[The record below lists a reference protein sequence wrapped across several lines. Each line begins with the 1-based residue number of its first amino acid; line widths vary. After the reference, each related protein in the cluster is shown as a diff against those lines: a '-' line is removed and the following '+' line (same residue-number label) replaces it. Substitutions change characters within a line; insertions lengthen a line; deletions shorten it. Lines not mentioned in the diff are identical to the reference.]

1 MHRAYVDIKLNACKL
16 PIHGFWI
23 LQGIIL
29 GCICFNMDWEDQAE
43 RATAA
48 MKDAC
53 GSLEA
58 DRPSADIQF
67 ACITSDE
74 NDL

>member
-1 MHRAYVDIKLNACKL
+1 MN
-16 PIHGFWI
+16 WT
-23 LQGIIL
+23 
-29 GCICFNMDWEDQAE
+29 EEAE

-58 DRPSADIQF
+58 DRPSAEVQF
-67 ACITSDE
+67 ARITQDE
-74 NDL
+74 VEL